1 MRFGVSIALA
11 FALTAGGT
19 PALAAGVVILQ
30 PGPEGEDSAPYEF
43 LPSSIRGN
51 GEALYAFT
59 DPEGGHDFESFLH
72 FPLPPDLLGEGE
84 VVSEALLSLFYGFEF
99 TIRGDTTDVIGAI
112 ECREVLEPWSEA
124 TLTWLNRPAYGPPV
138 DVVEDID
145 EIGAVVCDVTGL
157 VADWAAGVRPN
168 HGIAVTNPTGRLIAF
183 YSFEAA
189 VDDVLRPALLVETA
203 APEPEAGA
211 AAGAALAALA
221 GLAARRARRA
231 AR

>member
-1 MRFGVSIALA
+1 M
-11 FALTAGGT
+11 
-19 PALAAGVVILQ
+19 
-30 PGPEGEDSAPYEF
+30 
-43 LPSSIRGN
+43 
-51 GEALYAFT
+51 
-59 DPEGGHDFESFLH
+59 
-72 FPLPPDLLGEGE
+72 
-84 VVSEALLSLFYGFEF
+84 
-99 TIRGDTTDVIGAI
+99 
-112 ECREVLEPWSEA
+112 
-124 TLTWLNRPAYGPPV
+124 
-138 DVVEDID
+138 
-145 EIGAVVCDVTGL
+145 
-157 VADWAAGVRPN
+157 RPN